1 MPGDFVWLEN
11 HQFRRYGSWKP
22 GGGKLQRGDLGRK
35 IPGLYAFVV
44 DGLVQYIG
52 KAETHLRGRVRN
64 YNRCLIDNPLR
75 PHRDAHGGIARA
87 LKEGKTVDVYIRI
100 ATAGDNVSALET
112 TWIRELNP
120 VWNKT

>member
-87 LKEGKTVDVYIRI
+87 AQRRKDGRRLHSNRNGWRQCL
-100 ATAGDNVSALET
+100 SARNDLDTRVES
-112 TWIRELNP
+112 RVE
-120 VWNKT
+120 